1 MIPLIPRPFRKE
13 IVPAPVRSSAA
24 TRDLRLRHA
33 IDGAP
38 VGLALSAVDGHWL
51 WFNKACCTTL
61 GYTREELL
69 RITLRDITH
78 PDDAPHEIKLL
89 RALLQGDIPH
99 YRLRKRVMDKRG
111 SYRTIHASA
120 ALVQVNPGE
129 PWLVVHSIEPAA
141 LDGDTAH
148 DADRLSTLILNR
160 LTHAAVIR
168 MDTRGI
174 ITGWNRGAAAIFGY
188 KPEEVAGR
196 NRCTLYR
203 DQDNWADTPT
213 AHLRAAAENGSHENE
228 DWRVRRDGTHIWV
241 TSTITRYSP
250 DGSAGG
256 FVEVI
261 TPAIDPSAAIKS
273 LQDELEKEQQKNA
286 ALQTIVARLK
296 TAETLHLR
304 ELRILAGALKKERT
318 QRQAEAVE
326 ATVEPPPTSTTTN
339 EEPLWQLL
347 VEGSLFQVISGLEA
361 ERRSGLLA
369 LSDGRQH
376 LGIYLT
382 AGRIVSCAASE
393 NSATLGERLV
403 AWEWISEAQRRKA
416 LETCETTGLPFGRAL
431 LLHGFLDES
440 RVIAALRQKI
450 KEDSSIALQW
460 TDALWTFMDQP
471 QGRAKLVEVS
481 FTSAEFEALL
491 STQETAIQ
499 LVASSE
505 ASKYHLQS
513 CPSAVKIAA
522 SKRILLDTSIA
533 AEARG
538 LQACRLCHPVA
549 AAGIGRSQRQKRHGR
564 RAPKAPPAVTA

>member
-1 MIPLIPRPFRKE
+1 MTPLLPRTFRKE
-13 IVPAPVRSSAA
+13 IVPTPPRSSAA

-196 NRCTLYR
+196 NRSTLYR
-203 DQDNWADTPT
+203 DQDNWVDSPT
-213 AHLRAAAENGSHENE
+213 AHLRAAAENGSHEND

-261 TPAIDPSAAIKS
+261 TPAIEQQTIDPSAAIKG
-273 LQDELEKEQQKNA
+273 LQDELEKERQKNA
-286 ALQTIVARLK
+286 ALQTIAARLK

-304 ELRILAGALKKERT
+304 ELRILAGALRKERT
-318 QRQAEAVE
+318 QRQAEAVVE
-326 ATVEPPPTSTTTN
+326 PTVEPAVASAAT

-347 VEGSLFQVISGLEA
+347 GEGSLFQVISGLEE
-361 ERRSGLLA
+361 ERRNGLLA
-369 LSDGRQH
+369 LSNGRQH

-382 AGRIVSCAASE
+382 AGRIVSCASSE

-403 AWEWISEAQRRKA
+403 AWEWISEAQRRKT

-481 FTSAEFEALL
+481 FTSAEFKALL
-491 STQETAIQ
+491 STPETATR

-505 ASKYHLQS
+505 ASKYHLPT
-513 CPSAVKIAA
+513 CPSAVKIAV
-522 SKRILLDTSIA
+522 SKRIFLDDSSG

-538 LQACRLCHPVA
+538 LQACRLCHPVDPP
-549 AAGIGRSQRQKRHGR
+549 RKRHSR
-564 RAPKAPPAVTA
+564 RAPKASPAVTA